1 MRSLKTPARRR
12 NFTFYGGKAR
22 GLAQAAKCMTMA
34 AIAYNVKT
42 MLKFM
47 RQWPTAALR
56 ALDYTTKPLWH
67 LTFFMPEFRLPPA
80 TWARI

>member
-1 MRSLKTPARRR
+1 
-12 NFTFYGGKAR
+12 
-22 GLAQAAKCMTMA
+22 MTMA